1 MTNEEILSG
10 IEEIGIIPAVRVLTA
25 EDAIFASEAVL
36 SGGIP
41 VVEITMTVP
50 GAANVISEL
59 RSSHP
64 GLIVG
69 AGTVLNLDTARR
81 ATDGGAMF
89 LTATGLDVEIVE
101 FATQEGIAII
111 PGALTPSE
119 VMMAHKAGA
128 DFVKIFPCSVMGGA
142 SYIRALRGPF
152 PHLRFVAAGGVS
164 QQTAC
169 EFIRAGASAIG
180 VGLDLLPR
188 EAIRLKNLD
197 WIHVLTKRF
206 LGMVQEGRGMYLPK

>member
-1 MTNEEILSG
+1 
-10 IEEIGIIPAVRVLTA
+10 
-25 EDAIFASEAVL
+25 
-36 SGGIP
+36 
-41 VVEITMTVP
+41 
-50 GAANVISEL
+50 
-59 RSSHP
+59 
-64 GLIVG
+64 
-69 AGTVLNLDTARR
+69 
-81 ATDGGAMF
+81 
-89 LTATGLDVEIVE
+89 
-101 FATQEGIAII
+101 
-111 PGALTPSE
+111 
-119 VMMAHKAGA
+119 MAHKAGA